1 MIYNRLTA
9 AVLARPQEFVEFSKA
24 LSTKQCASDDAAFRL
39 ELHIRDCWDNREEKK
54 SFIIVIN
61 SSGNGK
67 TFSCIKLCSS
77 MRALYTLTKKLD
89 RYEPTPEVA
98 TFIDVIKTATSLAQK
113 NAIATAFVRIL
124 EACLRNANLPQKTI
138 FNYQFE
144 NDRSLGITALLRATF
159 PALTGQSFRQ
169 YLIQAAK
176 NPTPTKEKKYEQV
189 TSSSSPLEVKRQRKV
204 TFEDSV
210 DGVAAAME
218 SMHVVN
224 AEPVNSDG
232 TFLKPSH
239 KLKKAKLVDELVP
252 CVVFFDEASGLLA
265 DTAIN
270 TEDCPLRCLQ
280 RALNASDIIGVFL
293 GTSSRLEML
302 EATESS
308 KRSSAETF
316 RESTDPV
323 VNIISHDL
331 FRQHTFFLGRPLW
344 YSWWKHFGNENY
356 AQLVTLAITKLTGA
370 SVGNEQQNSM
380 VSCSL
385 FALRFGFE
393 PIAYACSELVANH
406 LAIMLSVG
414 DKIEGRRNSVSCKWL
429 SEPVLSEASACI
441 TMQVSGQGMS
451 THGLQR
457 FRMSEVV
464 DAISY
469 SIINKQIIRPSSGD
483 KGEVVAAALLGYS
496 MDILRASQLRAR
508 YSPELTMGNMSSP
521 VKLTAFLSGIGV
533 AVNRLPTAADKY
545 LVNFTHFV
553 RLDCEVSESSCYQA
567 VLRRIGYYVTVGA
580 KSVDIVLVA
589 FRVSDEGGL
598 FCFVPVRILVKNL
611 KSKVSIAS
619 AVKLLCAMSPV
630 VGCQPILAMTEME
643 IGIVIATGTG
653 GVETSTG
660 PVVQPTN
667 QKRSS
672 VQKGVPYFGYLLG
685 LDSEESFH
693 TLRTHGS
700 EGKKVLHSLQSIAH
714 KHATMIEPCFE
725 EGFYTQLEH
734 VSTNYCAY

>member
-1 MIYNRLTA
+1 
-9 AVLARPQEFVEFSKA
+9 VKKE
-24 LSTKQCASDDAAFRL
+24 LS
-39 ELHIRDCWDNREEKK
+39 
-54 SFIIVIN
+54 
-61 SSGNGK
+61 
-67 TFSCIKLCSS
+67 
-77 MRALYTLTKKLD
+77 
-89 RYEPTPEVA
+89 
-98 TFIDVIKTATSLAQK
+98 
-113 NAIATAFVRIL
+113 
-124 EACLRNANLPQKTI
+124 
-138 FNYQFE
+138 
-144 NDRSLGITALLRATF
+144 
-159 PALTGQSFRQ
+159 
-169 YLIQAAK
+169 
-176 NPTPTKEKKYEQV
+176 
-189 TSSSSPLEVKRQRKV
+189 V
-204 TFEDSV
+204 TFADSV
-210 DGVAAAME
+210 DVVASAME
-218 SMHVVN
+218 SMHVAN
-224 AEPVNSDG
+224 PEPVHSG
-232 TFLKPSH
+232 GKLLKPSN
-239 KLKKAKLVDELVP
+239 KLKKTKVVNGRVP

-265 DTAIN
+265 DATIN
-270 TEDCPLRCLQ
+270 VEDCPLRCLQ

-302 EATESS
+302 EAAEPS
-308 KRSSAETF
+308 KRTSGESF
-316 RESTDPV
+316 RDSTDPV
-323 VNIISHDL
+323 VNVISHDL
-331 FRQHTFFLGRPLW
+331 FRQHAFFLGRPLW

-356 AQLVTLAITKLTGA
+356 ARLVTFAIAKLTDA
-370 SVGNEQQNSM
+370 SVGNEQQNRM

-393 PIAYACSELVANH
+393 PIAYACSELVASH

-414 DKIEGRRNSVSCKWL
+414 EKIEGRRNNMSCKWL

-464 DAISY
+464 DVVSY

-496 MDILRASQLRAR
+496 MDILRASQCRAR
-508 YSPELTMGNMSSP
+508 YSPELTIGNMSSP
-521 VKLTAFLSGIGV
+521 VKLTAFLNGIGV
-533 AVNRLPTAADKY
+533 AVSTLPEAADKY
-545 LVNFTHFV
+545 FINFTHFV
-553 RLDCEVSESSCYQA
+553 RLNCEVSESSCYQA
-567 VLRRIGYYVTVGA
+567 VVRRIGYYVTVGA

-589 FRVSDEGGL
+589 FRASDEGGL
-598 FCFVPVRILVKNL
+598 FCFVPVRIQVKNL
-611 KSKVSIAS
+611 KSKLSIAS
-619 AVKLLCAMSPV
+619 VEKLLCAMSPV